1 MFEKFHARYAAEAAR
16 RSYQSPSDS
25 DDGDIDDG
33 DNIYTRMPGGSFKR
47 KRSSDSGGGGGSGGR
62 HKKKQRQKQKQPG
75 ASAPPPAATSEF
87 TRPLAL
93 SLEELYAG
101 ATKHLKVG
109 RRLLSGRTEEK
120 VLEIAV
126 LPGWKSGTKIRFP
139 RAGNEV
145 SSNRGETQSQEL
157 VFVVEEKPHARF
169 ERSDSDLIIK
179 ERVSLVDALLNTG
192 GTRTVHHLDG
202 RRITVSLPTGVI
214 KPGTESRVAGEGMP
228 IRKEGAMR
236 RKGDLVVRWEV
247 DFPDWLSAAQKEG
260 VKKALG

>member
-1 MFEKFHARYAAEAAR
+1 MCFRSFFEKFNIDRGPQAGPFAQYDN
-16 RSYQSPSDS
+16 DS
-25 DDGDIDDG
+25 GIDD
-33 DNIYTRMPGGSFKR
+33 DDDIYPMPGGSFAR
-47 KRSSDSGGGGGSGGR
+47 TTGGGR
-62 HKKKQRQKQKQPG
+62 NKKKQKQRG
-75 ASAPPPAATSEF
+75 ASAPPPAETSEI

-93 SLEELYAG
+93 SLEDLYAG

-145 SSNRGETQSQEL
+145 SSSMGETQSQDL

-169 ERSDSDLIIK
+169 SRSDSDLILK

-192 GTRTVHHLDG
+192 GTRTVQHLDG

-214 KPGTESRVAGEGMP
+214 KPGAESRVAGEGMP
-228 IRKEGAMR
+228 IRKEGAVR
-236 RKGDLVVRWEV
+236 RKGDLIVRWEV
-247 DFPDWLSAAQKEG
+247 DFPERLTAAQKEG
-260 VKKALG
+260 IKKVLG